1 MSNRAGKFKV
11 YFFFTVLNGQVTVK
25 NTLCADGW
33 KYKVHAGYIGYEQGV
48 HFQVE
53 MQTFWF
59 ISDLT
64 YTALFGVISLTPM
77 YLDFSPAKH
86 LNTCLALSA
95 Q

>member
-11 YFFFTVLNGQVTVK
+11 YFFFTVLKGQVTVK

-33 KYKVHAGYIGYEQGV
+33 KHKVDAGYVGYEQCV
-48 HFQVE
+48 YFQVE
-53 MQTFWF
+53 TQTFWF
-59 ISDLT
+59 ISNLT
-64 YTALFGVISLTPM
+64 YAALFGVISLTPM